1 MENDMNIITAQRT
14 YKTPANA
21 ERALKQVCE
30 KHDVAIESLRWF
42 IAVAASS
49 TDDDVRFVPT
59 IMLDAPENCGFAH
72 LGIMVVK

>member
-1 MENDMNIITAQRT
+1 MNIITSLRT
-14 YKTPANA
+14 YKTPARA
-21 ERALKQVCE
+21 EKALRDVCT

-49 TDDDVRFVPT
+49 TVDDVRFVPT